1 MRKQSA
7 PSDNY
12 PLGVFFKKKQTPL
25 LGKGCLI
32 LFPLNILRH
41 CKDTILF
48 KNYKHNDLAFATKST
63 SPAQKCAGL
72 VIVICQSIELSDFS
86 TVVECLG
93 RGDKTHLA
101 VALTCHEN
109 HTLGLDTENS
119 TRLQVSENTNLLAHH
134 LLRCVELSDT

>member
-32 LFPLNILRH
+32 LFPLNILRQ

-72 VIVICQSIELSDFS
+72 VIIICQSIELSDLS
-86 TVVECLG
+86 TVVERLG
-93 RGDKTHLA
+93 RGDETHLA
-101 VALTCHEN
+101 VTLTCHEN
-109 HTLGLDTENS
+109 HTLRLDAENS
-119 TRLQVSENTNLLAHH
+119 TRLQVGENTNLLANH
-134 LLRCVELSDT
+134 LLRRIELRDT